1 MTFSQFLAILRARW
15 LSALLVLALTVAA
28 AVGASLLLPKNY
40 TSSAAVVLDVRSP
53 DPIAGMVLGAMAM
66 PAYMATQV
74 DIIQSDRV
82 AQRVVQ
88 ALRLG
93 ENPQVRADWL
103 EATGGRGSFE
113 AWAGDLLKRRLDVK
127 PARESNVINVAC
139 TSPDPRMAATLANAF
154 VKAYM
159 DVSISLRVSPARQ
172 YNEFFDARA
181 RELREALEQAQAR
194 LTTHQKSSGILATDE
209 RFDIE
214 TQRLNEL
221 SSQLVALQA
230 LAADSGSR
238 SAQARGSQSDQ
249 LQDVIANPVVAGLRA
264 DLSRQEARLQE
275 LNARLGDAHPQVLE
289 LRANIAELSAKL
301 KAESRRVSGS
311 VGVTNTITRARE
323 AEIRAAL
330 EAQRARVIAL
340 KQQRD
345 QAGVLIREVE
355 TAQRAYDQ
363 VVARASQT
371 SLESQ
376 ANQTNISVLTPA
388 SEPVEPSSPRVLL
401 NTMLSVFVGTLLAVG
416 IALLRELMDRR
427 VRGPQDLV
435 EALGLPVLGA
445 LPRPMRTSIARAGAD
460 AQASTLQLPSQVL
473 ARTDRKRI
481 R

>member
-15 LSALLVLALTVAA
+15 LSALIVLALTVGG
-28 AVGASLLLPKNY
+28 AVGASLLLPKTY
-40 TSSAAVVLDVRSP
+40 TATAAVVLDVRSP

-88 ALRLG
+88 TLRLS
-93 ENPQVRADWL
+93 ENPQIRADWI
-103 EATGGRGSFE
+103 EATEGKGSFE
-113 AWAGDLLKRRLDVK
+113 AWAADLLKRKLDVK
-127 PARESNVINVAC
+127 PSRESNVVNVAY
-139 TSPDPRMAATLANAF
+139 SSGDPRFAATLANAF

-159 DVSISLRVSPARQ
+159 DVSIGLRVSPARQ

-181 RELREALEQAQAR
+181 KELRETLEQAQSR
-194 LTTHQKSSGILATDE
+194 LTTFQKSSGILATDE

-230 LAADSGSR
+230 LAAESGSR
-238 SAQARGSQSDQ
+238 SAQARGNQSDQ

-275 LNARLGDAHPQVLE
+275 LNARLGDAHPQVVE
-289 LRANIAELSAKL
+289 LRANIAELAAKL

-323 AEIRAAL
+323 AEIRASL
-330 EAQRARVIAL
+330 EAQRARVLAL

-345 QAGVLIREVE
+345 EASVLIKEVE
-355 TAQRAYDQ
+355 TAQRALDQ

-376 ANQTNISVLTPA
+376 NTQTNISVLTPA
-388 SEPVEPSSPRVLL
+388 SEPSDPSSPRLLL
-401 NTMLSVFVGTLLAVG
+401 NTLLSVFVGTLLAVG
-416 IALLRELMDRR
+416 FALLRELLDRR

-445 LPRPMRTSIARAGAD
+445 LPRPMRLQRPMVGGVP
-460 AQASTLQLPSQVL
+460 QASTLQLPPNVL
-473 ARTDRKRI
+473 ASPDRKRI

>member
-1 MTFSQFLAILRARW
+1 MTFSQFLSILKARW
-15 LSALLVLALTVAA
+15 VSALLVLVLTVGTT
-28 AVGASLLLPKNY
+28 VGVSLVLPKNY
-40 TSSAAVVLDVRSP
+40 TASAAVVLDVRSP

-88 ALRLG
+88 GLRLT
-93 ENPQVRADWL
+93 ENAQTRAEWL
-103 EATGGRGSFE
+103 EATGGQGNFE
-113 AWAGDLLKRRLDVK
+113 AWVAELLKKKLDVK
-127 PARESNVINVAC
+127 PSRESNVVNVSY
-139 TSPDPRMAATLANAF
+139 TSPDPRFAAALANAF

-159 DVSISLRVSPARQ
+159 DVSIGLRVSPAKQ

-181 RELREALEQAQAR
+181 KELREALEQSQAK
-194 LTTHQKSSGILATDE
+194 LTTFQKTSGILATDE

-230 LAADSGSR
+230 LSAESGSR
-238 SAQARGSQSDQ
+238 NAQARGSQADQ
-249 LQDVIANPVVAGLRA
+249 LQDVLGNPVVAGLRA

-275 LNARLGDAHPQVLE
+275 LNARLGDAHPQVVE
-289 LRANIAELSAKL
+289 LRANIAELNTRL
-301 KAESRRVSGS
+301 QTESNRVSGS
-311 VGVTNTITRARE
+311 VGVTNTINKQRE
-323 AEIRAAL
+323 GEIRASL
-330 EAQRARVIAL
+330 EAQRAKVLAL

-345 QAGVLIREVE
+345 EASVLMKEVE

-376 ANQTNISVLTPA
+376 NTQTNISVLTPA
-388 SEPVEPSSPRVLL
+388 TEPADHSSPKLLL
-401 NTMLSVFVGTLLAVG
+401 NTLLSVFLGTLLAVG
-416 IALLRELMDRR
+416 FALVRELMDRR
-427 VRGPQDLV
+427 VRSPQDLV

-445 LPRPMRTSIARAGAD
+445 LPKPMRGGYAGKIGN
-460 AQASTLQLPSQVL
+460 TLMLPSNMMGRL
-473 ARTDRKRI
+473 PRPGA
-481 R
+481 

>member
-1 MTFSQFLAILRARW
+1 MTFSQFLSILKARW
-15 LSALLVLALTVAA
+15 VAALMVLVLTVGTT
-28 AVGASLLLPKNY
+28 VGVSLVLPKNY
-40 TSSAAVVLDVRSP
+40 TASAAVVLDVRSP

-88 ALRLG
+88 GLRLT
-93 ENPQVRADWL
+93 ENAQTRAEWL
-103 EATGGRGSFE
+103 EATGGQGNFE
-113 AWAGDLLKRRLDVK
+113 AWVAELLKKKLDVK
-127 PARESNVINVAC
+127 PSRESNVVNVSY
-139 TSPDPRMAATLANAF
+139 TSPDPRFAAALANAF

-159 DVSISLRVSPARQ
+159 DVSIGLRVSPAKQ

-181 RELREALEQAQAR
+181 KELREALEQSQAK
-194 LTTHQKSSGILATDE
+194 LTAYQKTSGILATDE

-230 LAADSGSR
+230 LSAESGSR
-238 SAQARGSQSDQ
+238 TAQARGSQADQ
-249 LQDVIANPVVAGLRA
+249 LQDVLGNPVVAGLRA

-275 LNARLGDAHPQVLE
+275 LNARLGDAHPQVVE
-289 LRANIAELSAKL
+289 LRANIAELSTRL
-301 KAESRRVSGS
+301 QTESNRVSGS
-311 VGVTNTITRARE
+311 VGVTNTINKQRE
-323 AEIRAAL
+323 SEIRASL
-330 EAQRARVIAL
+330 DAQRAKVLAL

-345 QAGVLIREVE
+345 EASVLMKEVE

-376 ANQTNISVLTPA
+376 NTQTNISVLTPA
-388 SEPVEPSSPRVLL
+388 TEPADHSSPKLLL
-401 NTMLSVFVGTLLAVG
+401 NTLLSVFLGTLLAVG
-416 IALLRELMDRR
+416 FALVRELMDRR
-427 VRGPQDLV
+427 VRSPQDLV

-445 LPRPMRTSIARAGAD
+445 LPKPMRGGYAGKIGN
-460 AQASTLQLPSQVL
+460 TLMLPSNMMGRL
-473 ARTDRKRI
+473 PRPGA
-481 R
+481 